1 MFERIA
7 DGRTDLVIDWIE
19 QGGAVDESDAQGT
32 SLIQYCA
39 YYGDVS
45 AIRVLVGHGAKIES
59 LGPNLGLNGA
69 AFHGHWRL
77 CQFLLEQGADA
88 NNALPDTRETPLH
101 AAASAANR
109 PSYDHVVRLLLA
121 AGADPNAR
129 AAVGVATGNFMRD
142 CRTRGETPLHRA
154 AAFAT
159 EVSIAA
165 MIAAGGRLD
174 ATDSVGDTPLSWAS
188 WHQRPSAILRLLC
201 QGDNGLNPD
210 SHWTGDHGAGG
221 RGLDAH
227 LVGTPRARPA
237 DNTDGET

>member
-1 MFERIA
+1 MMFDRIA

-19 QGGAVDESDAQGT
+19 QGGAVDASDAQGT

-39 YYGDVS
+39 YFGDVS
-45 AIRVLVGHGAKIES
+45 AIKVLVGRGSDLES
-59 LGPNLGLNGA
+59 IGSNLGLNAA

-88 NNALPDTRETPLH
+88 NGELPDTQETPLH

-109 PSYDHVVRLLLA
+109 PNYDHVVSLLLA

-129 AAVGVATGNFMRD
+129 TAVGVATGNFMRD

-154 AAFAT
+154 AAFSS
-159 EVSIAA
+159 EVSIKA

-201 QGDNGLNPD
+201 HEQHALHPD
-210 SHWTGDHGAGG
+210 SHWTGDHGAGW

-227 LVGTPRARPA
+227 LLGKPREPP
-237 DNTDGET
+237 TD